1 MVKLRSL
8 LFVLAVGSMGVT
20 CYGPG
25 RPESR
30 PAMLRVRA
38 VPEEAR
44 VSIDDRYVATARTL
58 AAEPRALRAGHHQI
72 TLESPGYFPHDL
84 ELDLPSGETAI
95 DVRLRPLPP

>member
-1 MVKLRSL
+1 MKVRSL
-8 LFVLAVGSMGVT
+8 LFLLAFGSMGVT

-25 RPESR
+25 RPDQA

-44 VSIDDRYVATARTL
+44 VSIDDRYAATARTL
-58 AAEPRALRAGHHQI
+58 AVEPRALRPGHHQI
-72 TLESPGYFPHDL
+72 TLEAPGYFPHDL